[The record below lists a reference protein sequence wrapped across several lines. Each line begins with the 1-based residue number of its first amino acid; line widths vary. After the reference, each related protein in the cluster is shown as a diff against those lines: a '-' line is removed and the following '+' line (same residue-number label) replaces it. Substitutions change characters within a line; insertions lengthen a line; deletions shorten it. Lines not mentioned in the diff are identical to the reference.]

1 MSSKLRL
8 ALVQLA
14 VGKSKLDNVS
24 QAVQKIK
31 EAASEGAQLVALPEC
46 FNCPYGTQYF
56 AEYAEPVPGESTEAI
71 KEAAKENGVY
81 VVGGSVPESE
91 GGKVY
96 NTCTVWGPKG
106 DLLAKHRKVHLFD
119 INVEGGI
126 CFRESDVLSPGN
138 SYTTFDLPQCKVGIG
153 ICYDI
158 RFAEMAQ
165 VYSKMGCKLLLYP
178 GAFNMTTGPVH
189 WELLQKGRA
198 LDNQVYVGTISPA
211 RDTSATY
218 IAWGHSTLVNPWA
231 DVVATTEHEEG
242 IVYADLD
249 LDYVQ
254 KVRQMVPLGS
264 QRRGDMYEVVTK
276 K

>member
-1 MSSKLRL
+1 MSR
-8 ALVQLA
+8 
-14 VGKSKLDNVS
+14 
-24 QAVQKIK
+24 AVQKIK